1 MEELERDI
9 EQYKIKKNKVL
20 AKRFIK
26 RIIFS
31 FLLLVTIPLIA
42 LSSHITLDDAVLTV
56 SVNASFIDIIPAVIL
71 GYSISSLKN
80 LEGKDGRKK

>member
-31 FLLLVTIPLIA
+31 FLLLVTISLIA

-80 LEGKDGRKK
+80 LGGKDGRKK